1 MRAAE
6 RRAPSWL
13 GARSEHHNR
22 DEASSGEV
30 GGYDGKMTV
39 PFLSIARKSPLS
51 LDTDVLVLG
60 VRDTD
65 DGPKLLWAD
74 ATFAELASSLA
85 AIGVTGGADELV
97 RLPTSIGNAR
107 SIALVGLG
115 SSAPGADT
123 LRYAAGTAAR
133 RITGVSS
140 LVIALPTTSSAELL
154 AVLEGAAIGGYAYT
168 TYRST
173 SLGKTKLPAP
183 EITIASETSFAARI
197 ESDDELV
204 ARAAIVAGAIHSVRD
219 LVNAPPSDLY
229 PETFA
234 DAVLELA
241 EDIPVDIDV
250 LADDE
255 LLAGGFGGI
264 LGVGQGSSRG
274 PRLVKISY
282 SPATARQHLA
292 LVGKGITFDTGGL
305 SLKPPA
311 SMVGMKYDMTGAATV
326 MAVVFAAAR
335 LGLAIRLTAW
345 LCLAENMPSGSAV
358 RPNDVLTIRGG
369 TTVEVLNTDA
379 EGRLVMADGLVAASE
394 EFPDAIIDIATLTGA
409 QRVALGDRYSGVMG
423 DESLVGQVTATARA
437 VGEQFWA
444 MPLPGELRAMLK
456 SDVADIA
463 NAKIGNTA
471 AGMLLAGVFLQEF
484 IGPRADA
491 TAGRIPW
498 AHIDIAG
505 PAHNAG
511 GGYGFVGP
519 GPSGVAVRTLIALA
533 EEISLS

>member
-97 RLPTSIGNAR
+97 RLPTSIGHAR

-115 SSAPGADT
+115 SSAPGADN

-423 DESLVGQVTATARA
+423 DESLVGRVTATARA